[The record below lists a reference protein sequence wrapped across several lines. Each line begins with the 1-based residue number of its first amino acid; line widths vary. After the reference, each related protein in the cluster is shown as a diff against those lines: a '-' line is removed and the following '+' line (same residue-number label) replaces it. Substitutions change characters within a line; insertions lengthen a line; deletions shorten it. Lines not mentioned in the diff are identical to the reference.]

1 MYLKKIKKLPFFFL
15 YLLFIFSTVI
25 LPFYSID
32 YLFLQTITIINW
44 QLNSNRC
51 LLTQIEDYL
60 FKQTIIEY
68 YYHVILDKKKHIHNK
83 FLVPRSQRSCIYI
96 LFYIN
101 LLRLIILTH
110 NL

>member
-1 MYLKKIKKLPFFFL
+1 MHLIRKIKLPFFFL
-15 YLLFIFSTVI
+15 HLLFIFSTVI
-25 LPFYSID
+25 LPFYNLN
-32 YLFLQTITIINW
+32 YLFLQTVTIINW
-44 QLNSNRC
+44 QLNNNRC

-60 FKQTIIEY
+60 FQQTIIEY
-68 YYHVILDKKKHIHNK
+68 YYHVILEKKKYIHNK

-101 LLRLIILTH
+101 LFRLTVLIH